1 MAEVTSTAAA
11 GSSIAS
17 TVLKTLDV
25 GSGLDT
31 AKLAQDLT
39 DAEKLPKQNA
49 IKGDIADSESAI
61 SGYAE
66 VSYQLGLLKT
76 AFEALNDADELSNS
90 TGTSSASS
98 KVSFTS
104 VSGSAAAGSY
114 DLSVSQ
120 LAESQRTVS
129 DQFAA
134 KTTALNGGTAFDLS
148 LSVGVT
154 QKGTYSQA
162 IDYLEVRAALTSGNI
177 TFSDGVNSFS
187 VTMAQVAA
195 AQGLAVGAT
204 NVTTGGLVAA
214 MSAHAPSNF
223 SFNFEQNSTSDGIN
237 FTQKTAGT
245 GTLTSNS
252 GVVDAGITAATP
264 ITGVAA
270 IYSSGLTPSVTATLS
285 VSDGTNAVSVASAS
299 YSTVAAQVSAIQA
312 GAGYDDLLFTVAAN
326 GNNIE
331 ATYKTT
337 GAIATAPT
345 VTVGGTTQTVTNP
358 TAGRTAVNSPV
369 VTSISI
375 STDTPA
381 GVVEAI
387 NAANKGVTAS
397 LVDTGTGG
405 NNFRI
410 VLSGDTGLA
419 GTFAVT
425 SSISNDLGFG
435 DADKTLQTAQDSV
448 INFEG
453 LTITRSSNAITDVV
467 AGTTIALNDVTS
479 SAVRLNVVSDTSTLK
494 TGLKDVVIVY
504 NSINAALSNMG
515 SIKEDSTEALNG
527 ALADDGSLISYIKN
541 NIRSAVF
548 NNSSTTSGNVN
559 ALRDLGI
566 SINRGGDM
574 TFDETKYDGPVL
586 TNFDDISKMLT
597 AGTSNQGKYDTASK
611 GLSQDIANVLEGFTD
626 KDGIVTTRSTNATSL
641 LEDHK
646 EELTK
651 LETRMTAVYQR
662 YLSQFTA
669 MESMM
674 ASLDATKDYLT
685 GQLESLSK
693 AYDS

>member
-162 IDYLEVRAALTSGNI
+162 IDYVEVRAALTSGNI

-204 NVTTGGLVAA
+204 NVNTGGLVAA

-574 TFDETKYDGPVL
+574 TFDETKYDGLVL

>member
-31 AKLAQDLT
+31 AKLAKDLT

-162 IDYLEVRAALTSGNI
+162 IGYVEVRAALTSGNI

-204 NVTTGGLVAA
+204 NVNTGGLVAA

-299 YSTVAAQVSAIQA
+299 YSTVAAQVSAIKA

-574 TFDETKYDGPVL
+574 TFDETKYDGLVL

>member
-204 NVTTGGLVAA
+204 NVNTGGLVAA

-574 TFDETKYDGPVL
+574 TFDETKYDGLVL

-611 GLSQDIANVLEGFTD
+611 GLSQDIANVLDGFTD